1 MPESSS
7 IIQLVSDLGAGLG
20 SLIACFW
27 YIQFITKSHREERV
41 RADEMHKEERLEWMR
56 KDTSSD
62 EALRSIMSDSNKI
75 LGDLKSVLT
84 EQTTLLKAVL
94 RQQHD

>member
-27 YIQFITKSHREERV
+27 YIQFITRSHREERTT
-41 RADEMHKEERLEWMR
+41 ADQMHKEERLEWMR

-62 EALRSIMSDSNKI
+62 EALRGIISESNKI
-75 LGDLKSVLT
+75 LGDLRACLT

-94 RQQHD
+94 EKRQ

>member
-27 YIQFITKSHREERV
+27 YIQFITKSHREERTT
-41 RADEMHKEERLEWMR
+41 ADMMHKEERLEWMR

-62 EALRSIMSDSNKI
+62 EALRGIISESNKI
-75 LGDLKSVLT
+75 LGDLRQCLT

-94 RQQHD
+94 EKRQ

>member
-27 YIQFITKSHREERV
+27 YIQFITRSHREERIT
-41 RADEMHKEERLEWMR
+41 ADQMHKDERLEWMR
-56 KDTSSD
+56 KDTTSD
-62 EALRSIMSDSNKI
+62 EALRGIISESNKI
-75 LGDLKSVLT
+75 LGDLRACLT

-94 RQQHD
+94 EKRQ